1 MERQQM
7 TVRFEQVAGVATIT
21 LDRPERLNAL
31 SQDMKNA
38 LLERLQHCAQNDAV
52 RVVVLRG
59 TDKAFCSGADVTS
72 MSEPTIP
79 IGRQRLHG
87 AHQIIKAIVHMEK
100 PVIAAVAGAATGIGW
115 SLALAAD
122 FILASPAAR
131 FGQVFR
137 KIGLVPDGGSVY
149 MLTQYVGVLRAKEL
163 TMTARLVGGEEA
175 FRLGLI
181 TELVD
186 GAALHERADALAREL
201 AEAAGLALG
210 MTKRLFLATGGCDLD
225 QFLEFESHVQNQL
238 IQTQDHAEGVRAFLD
253 KRKPSFKGL

>member
-1 MERQQM
+1 M
-7 TVRFEQVAGVATIT
+7 TVHFALEAGVATIT

-31 SQDMKNA
+31 SSEMKDM
-38 LLERLQHCAQNDAV
+38 LLERLQFCARDEAV

-79 IGRQRLHG
+79 DGRQRLHA
-87 AHQIIKAIVHMEK
+87 AHRIIKAIVHMEK
-100 PVIAAVAGAATGIGW
+100 PVIAAVAGVATGIGW

-122 FILASPAAR
+122 FILAAPTAR

-137 KIGLVPDGGSVY
+137 KIGLAPDGGSVY
-149 MLTQYVGVLRAKEL
+149 LLTQYVGVLRAKEL

-175 FRLGLI
+175 FRLGLV

-186 GAALHERADALAREL
+186 GSALHQRADALAREL
-201 AEAAGLALG
+201 ADAAGLAMG
-210 MTKRLFLATGGCDLD
+210 MTKRLFLATGGSDLD
-225 QFLEFESHVQNQL
+225 RFLEFESHVQNQL
-238 IQTQDHAEGVRAFLD
+238 IQTQDHAEGVRAFLG
-253 KRKPSFKGL
+253 KRKPMFKGL